1 MLMCNANSSAGDIDS
16 EIEELEGG
24 AAMELAVR
32 TLSGL
37 GFTEEAMYGQTPSMM
52 SGG

>member
-1 MLMCNANSSAGDIDS
+1 MLRAWAGDIDT

-24 AAMELAVR
+24 AAMEQASR

-37 GFTEEAMYGQTPSMM
+37 GFTDEAMHGQTPSMM